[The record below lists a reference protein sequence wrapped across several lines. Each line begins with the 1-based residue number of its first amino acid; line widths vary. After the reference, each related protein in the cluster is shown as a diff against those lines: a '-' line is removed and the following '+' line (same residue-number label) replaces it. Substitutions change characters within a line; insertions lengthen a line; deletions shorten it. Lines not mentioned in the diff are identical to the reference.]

1 MTKTLNGSSLLL
13 ALLALAPAAQ
23 ANPLTLKVGDATVA
37 GAVGFTLMT
46 TSTGE
51 SLRVDLALGP
61 AMASDKA
68 IELANAV
75 VVQDTTG
82 TWSAAAVGA
91 ELTFQHLMV
100 DGVWYPVDS
109 ITNISDTTGGGTV
122 LETSGA
128 VVDFNL
134 GIDPSAVASGV
145 NASGHPS
152 YITVS
157 ITATLAWTYAIQ
169 PGDTP
174 QHILDLLQAF
184 LVGQATAG
192 VTVSRP
198 SPTTIGIQLSYN
210 ISTLNWTLTDTG
222 LQAAATGG
230 GAIPPAG
237 VIDR

>member
-1 MTKTLNGSSLLL
+1 MTKTLTAASFAL
-13 ALLALAPAAQ
+13 ALLAAPAAQ
-23 ANPLTLKVGDATVA
+23 AGTLTLRVGDATVA
-37 GAVGFTLMT
+37 GTVGFTLMT

-68 IELANAV
+68 LELANAV
-75 VVQDTTG
+75 ITQDASG
-82 TWSAAAVGA
+82 TWRAVAVGA
-91 ELTFQHLMV
+91 ELTFQHLMI
-100 DGVWYPVDS
+100 DGAWHPVDS

-122 LETSGA
+122 LETAGA
-128 VVDFNL
+128 VVDFSI
-134 GIDPSAVASGV
+134 GMDPLAIASGV
-145 NASGHPS
+145 NAMGHPS

-184 LVGQATAG
+184 LLGQASAG

-198 SPTTIGIQLSYN
+198 SPTTIGIQLAYN
-210 ISTLNWTLTDTG
+210 ISSLNWQLTDTG
-222 LQAAATGG
+222 LLAAATGG